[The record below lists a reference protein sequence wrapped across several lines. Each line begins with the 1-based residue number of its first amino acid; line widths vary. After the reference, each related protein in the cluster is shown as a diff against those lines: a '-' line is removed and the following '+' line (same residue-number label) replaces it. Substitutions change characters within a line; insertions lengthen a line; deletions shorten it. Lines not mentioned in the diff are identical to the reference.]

1 MDDRALVKAI
11 RAIIGTD
18 ATDDD
23 CAVIDDGENY
33 LVMSTDMLHETT
45 DFPVGMTSWQ
55 MGWMAA
61 AVTLSDVASMGAFPI
76 ALLLAA
82 GVDRADRVEEI
93 VRGADDCCRAYGCRL
108 AGGDMDAH
116 TECTLVSTGLG
127 RVSRDCLV
135 RRRGARPGDIVA
147 VTGIPGQ
154 AQAGLDGYADYWEA
168 LVVPRPGVF
177 EGQAL
182 GRAGA
187 TAMMDVSDGLSISL
201 HDLAEASAVRL
212 DVREAA
218 IPCPEGVPADDAA
231 RYALFGGG
239 DFGLLFTCPAG
250 VFPVAGVDATCIGRV
265 AAGVGV
271 YLDSVTL
278 EKAGYSHYWEK

>member
-23 CAVIDDGENY
+23 CAVIDDGEDY

-45 DFPVGMTSWQ
+45 DFPAGITDYEC
-55 MGWMAA
+55 GWMAA
-61 AVTLSDVASMGAFPI
+61 AVTLSDVASMGAAPV

-82 GVDRADRVEEI
+82 GVDRADRVVDI
-93 VRGADDCCRAYGCRL
+93 IRGADDCCRAYGCRL
-108 AGGDMDAH
+108 MGGDMDAH

-127 RVSRDCLV
+127 RVSHDCLV
-135 RRRGARPGDIVA
+135 RRRGAQPGDIVA
-147 VTGIPGQ
+147 VTGTPGR
-154 AQAGLDGYADYWEA
+154 AQAGLDGYPEHWKA
-168 LVVPRPGVF
+168 LVVPKPGVF

-201 HDLAEASAVRL
+201 HDLAEASGVRL
-212 DVREAA
+212 EVSEAA
-218 IPCPEGVPADDAA
+218 IPRPEGVPAEDAA

-239 DFGLLFTCPAG
+239 DFGLLFTCPPEML
-250 VFPVAGVDATCIGRV
+250 PVAGVDATCIGRV
-265 AAGVGV
+265 SAGEGVFLDGAAIA
-271 YLDSVTL
+271 
-278 EKAGYSHYWEK
+278 KAGYSHYWE

>member
-1 MDDRALVKAI
+1 MDDRALVRAI
-11 RAIIGTD
+11 RAIIGND
-18 ATDDD
+18 ATNDD

-61 AVTLSDVASMGAFPI
+61 AVTLSDVASMGAHPI
-76 ALLLAA
+76 ALLMAV

-93 VRGADDCCRAYGCRL
+93 TRGADDCCRAYGCRL
-108 AGGDMDAH
+108 MGGDMDAH
-116 TECTLVSTGLG
+116 SECTLVSTGLG
-127 RVSRDCLV
+127 RVSPDCLV
-135 RRRGARPGDIVA
+135 RRRGAQPGDIVA
-147 VTGIPGQ
+147 VTGVPGQ
-154 AQAGLDGYADYWEA
+154 AQAGLDGYKEYWEA
-168 LVVPRPGVF
+168 LVVPQPGVF

-201 HDLAEASAVRL
+201 HDLAEASGVRL
-212 DVREAA
+212 DVDVAV
-218 IPCPEGVPADDAA
+218 IPRPEGVPAEDVA

-239 DFGLLFTCPAG
+239 DFGLLFTCPDC

-265 AAGVGV
+265 SAGVGV
-271 YLDSVTL
+271 YLDGVAL
-278 EKAGYSHYWEK
+278 EKAGYSHYWE

>member
-11 RAIIGTD
+11 RAIIGTA

-23 CAVIDDGENY
+23 CAVIDDGGNY

-45 DFPVGMTSWQ
+45 DFPKGMTDYEC
-55 MGWMAA
+55 GWMAA
-61 AVTLSDVASMGAFPI
+61 AVTLSDVASMGAAPV

-82 GVDRADRVEEI
+82 GVNRADRVEAI
-93 VRGADDCCRAYGCRL
+93 IRGADDCCRAYGCRL
-108 AGGDMDAH
+108 MGGDLDAH

-127 RVSRDCLV
+127 RVPCDCLV

-147 VTGIPGQ
+147 VTGTPGQ
-154 AQAGLDGYADYWEA
+154 AQAGLDGYPAHWQA
-168 LVVPRPGVF
+168 LVTPRPGVF

-201 HDLAEASAVRL
+201 HDLAEASGVRL
-212 DVREAA
+212 DIVEAA
-218 IPCPEGVPADDAA
+218 IPRPEGVPDGDAA

-239 DFGLLFTCPAG
+239 DFGLLFTCPED
-250 VFPVAGVDATCIGRV
+250 VFPVEGVDGTCIGRV
-265 AAGVGV
+265 SEGEGVF
-271 YLDSVTL
+271 LDGKPL
-278 EKAGYSHYWEK
+278 EKAGYSHYWE

>member
-45 DFPVGMTSWQ
+45 DFPKGMTDYEC
-55 MGWMAA
+55 GWMAA
-61 AVTLSDVASMGAFPI
+61 AVTLSDVASMGAAPI
-76 ALLLAA
+76 ALLLAV
-82 GVDRADRVEEI
+82 GVDRAQRVEEI
-93 VRGADDCCRAYGCRL
+93 TRGADECCRAYGCRL
-108 AGGDMDAH
+108 MGGDMDAH
-116 TECTLVSTGLG
+116 SECTLVSSGLG
-127 RVSRDCLV
+127 RVARDCIV

-147 VTGIPGQ
+147 VTGVPGQ
-154 AQAGLDGYADYWEA
+154 AQAGLDGYHDYWEA
-168 LVVPRPGVF
+168 LIMPKPGVAS
-177 EGQAL
+177 GQAL

-201 HDLAEASAVRL
+201 HDLAEASGVRM
-212 DVREAA
+212 DVEEAA
-218 IPCPEGVPADDAA
+218 IPRPDGVPGEDAA

-239 DFGLLFTCPAG
+239 DFGLLFTCPAD
-250 VFPVAGVDATCIGRV
+250 VFPVEGVDATCIGRV
-265 AAGVGV
+265 SAGVGV
-271 YLDSVTL
+271 YLDGAAL
-278 EKAGYSHYWEK
+278 EKRGYAHYWE

>member
-11 RAIIGTD
+11 RAIIGTA

-23 CAVIDDGENY
+23 CAVIDDGDNY

-45 DFPVGMTSWQ
+45 DFPAGMTDFEC
-55 MGWMAA
+55 GWMAA
-61 AVTLSDVASMGAFPI
+61 AVTLSDVASMGALPI

-93 VRGADDCCRAYGCRL
+93 IRGADECCRAYGCRL
-108 AGGDMDAH
+108 MGGDMDAH

-127 RVSRDCLV
+127 RVSPACLV
-135 RRRGARPGDIVA
+135 RRRGAQPGDIVA
-147 VTGIPGQ
+147 VTGVPGR
-154 AQAGLDGYADYWEA
+154 AQAGLDGYVEHWKA

-187 TAMMDVSDGLSISL
+187 TSMMDVSDGLSISL
-201 HDLAEASAVRL
+201 HDLAEASGVRL
-212 DVREAA
+212 DVREAV
-218 IPCPEGVPADDAA
+218 IPRPEGVPAEDAA

-239 DFGLLFTCPAG
+239 DFGLLFTCPAA
-250 VFPVAGVDATCIGRV
+250 VFPVAGVDAICIGRV
-265 AAGVGV
+265 VTGAGVFLDGV
-271 YLDSVTL
+271 AL
-278 EKAGYSHYWEK
+278 EKAGYSHYWE